1 MILPECNSKS
11 KILNADYRFYWK
23 FSPPRWSSTIKT
35 SSHRNLTLSSRR
47 QCRATTK
54 SNPFLTTKSRRQLRQ
69 HLEHFKGGGGA
80 YALVRM
86 HFYVECRTHPHK
98 RLPKIACI
106 CSRLL
111 RPRHHSSPSMRTA
124 IISNHNVIKI
134 TNDQADCKITK
145 STIVER
151 KKMKKLNEKK
161 KSQVSTHIAERV

>member
-54 SNPFLTTKSRRQLRQ
+54 PNPFLTTKSRRQLRQ
-69 HLEHFKGGGGA
+69 HLEHFKGAGGGA
-80 YALVRM
+80 YVLVRM

-98 RLPKIACI
+98 CLPKIASI

-134 TNDQADCKITK
+134 TNDQADCNNQVDNRWKEKNEKIKSKKKKIT
-145 STIVER
+145 S
-151 KKMKKLNEKK
+151 
-161 KSQVSTHIAERV
+161 